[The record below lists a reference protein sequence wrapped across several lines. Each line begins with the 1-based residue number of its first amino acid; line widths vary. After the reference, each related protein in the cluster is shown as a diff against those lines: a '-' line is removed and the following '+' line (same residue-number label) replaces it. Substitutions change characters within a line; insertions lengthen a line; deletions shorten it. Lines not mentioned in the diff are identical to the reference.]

1 MMSFSELLTK
11 FFPKDEN
18 KENRKD
24 DKNHGSKDIAKERLR
39 LVLVQDRGNSIP
51 DEMLLKLRSE
61 LIDVISRYMVIDESQ
76 LDMGFNKSEGEIA
89 LVASIPVVRIK
100 Q

>member
-1 MMSFSELLTK
+1 MSFSELLTK
-11 FFPKDEN
+11 FFPKE
-18 KENRKD
+18 
-24 DKNHGSKDIAKERLR
+24 DKHGSKEIAKERLR

-51 DEMLLKLRSE
+51 DEMLIKLRSE
-61 LIDVISRYMVIDESQ
+61 LIDVISRYMVIDEGQ

-100 Q
+100 N

>member
-1 MMSFSELLTK
+1 MSFSELLTK
-11 FFPKDEN
+11 FFPRE
-18 KENRKD
+18 ERK
-24 DKNHGSKDIAKERLR
+24 NAAHGTKDIAKERLR

-51 DEMLLKLRSE
+51 DDVLLSLREE
-61 LIDVISRYMVIDESQ
+61 LIGVISRYMVIDEAQ
-76 LDMGFNKSEGEIA
+76 LDMAFNKSEGEIA

>member
-1 MMSFSELLTK
+1 MSFSELLTK
-11 FFPKDEN
+11 FFPKEEARIKPHSS
-18 KENRKD
+18 KE
-24 DKNHGSKDIAKERLR
+24 IAKERLR

-51 DEMLLKLRSE
+51 DDTLIRLRSE
-61 LIDVISRYMVIDESQ
+61 LIDVISRYMVIDETQ

>member
-1 MMSFSELLTK
+1 MSFSELLTK

-18 KENRKD
+18 KKE
-24 DKNHGSKDIAKERLR
+24 DKSHGSKDIAKERLR

-61 LIDVISRYMVIDESQ
+61 LIDVISRYMVIDEAQ

>member
-1 MMSFSELLTK
+1 MGFSELLTK
-11 FFPKDEN
+11 FFPKEDVRSELY
-18 KENRKD
+18 
-24 DKNHGSKDIAKERLR
+24 HAPVHTKDIAKERLR

-51 DEMLLKLRSE
+51 EEMLLKLRSE

-76 LDMGFNKSEGEIA
+76 LDVGFNKSEGEIA

-100 Q
+100 

>member
-1 MMSFSELLTK
+1 MSFSELLTK
-11 FFPKDEN
+11 FFPREESKN
-18 KENRKD
+18 KPHTSRE
-24 DKNHGSKDIAKERLR
+24 IAKERLR

-51 DEMLLKLRSE
+51 DDMLLRLRSE
-61 LIDVISRYMVIDESQ
+61 LIDVISRYMVIDETQ

-100 Q
+100 QENIS

>member
-1 MMSFSELLTK
+1 MSFSELLTK
-11 FFPKDEN
+11 FFPRE
-18 KENRKD
+18 ERRGAV
-24 DKNHGSKDIAKERLR
+24 HGSKDIAKERLR
-39 LVLVQDRGNSIP
+39 LVLVQDRGTSIP
-51 DEMLLKLRSE
+51 DDVLLNLREE
-61 LIDVISRYMVIDESQ
+61 LIGVISRYMVIDEAQ

>member
-1 MMSFSELLTK
+1 MSFSELLTK

-18 KENRKD
+18 KKE
-24 DKNHGSKDIAKERLR
+24 DKSHCSKDIAKERLR

-61 LIDVISRYMVIDESQ
+61 LIDVISRYMVIDEAQ